1 MKREDAKTKLIEF
14 GIPEPSEE
22 MITNFLNSISAEVKT
37 ANDRA
42 EKYKTS
48 ANKAEELQ
56 RQLDELNSQNLS
68 EIEKANIE
76 RDKAL
81 QNVDALKLE
90 IKSMQLKTGFAEI
103 GIIGEDADTL
113 IKSHISG
120 NFDTASLGRIISEKV
135 KSAIADF
142 EKQTLNNTPNP
153 NTNNGKSVEGGKS
166 KGEELAMQAAKVTNT
181 ANEEILNYYRR

>member
-1 MKREDAKTKLIEF
+1 MKREDAKAKLLEF
-14 GIPEPSEE
+14 GISEPNEE
-22 MITNFLNSISAEVKT
+22 MVTNFLNSISAEVKT

-48 ANKAEELQ
+48 ASKAAELQ
-56 RQLDELNSQNLS
+56 AELDRINEEKLS
-68 EIEKANIE
+68 DIEKAN
-76 RDKAL
+76 KATETA
-81 QNVDALKLE
+81 NNRVAELE
-90 IKSMQLKTGFAEI
+90 KEVKTMQLRTGFAEI
-103 GIIGEDADTL
+103 GIIGEDADNL
-113 IKSHISG
+113 IQSHISG

-153 NTNNGKSVEGGKS
+153 NTNNVKGLEGDKSI
-166 KGEELAMQAAKVTNT
+166 GEELAMKAAKVTNT